1 MRSNYAKK
9 LVAGTLVASM
19 TITASMPLFADE
31 LATEIPSAGAA
42 VIVEDYINNSG
53 KETDI
58 EKLLPTEATD
68 STATSNETTKT
79 ENQTEKTQTSNTAT
93 SSEDKLFANIAIT
106 KVSGGAEDYVN
117 VRKKP
122 TTESKVVGKIYN
134 NSGAKILEKTNNGW
148 YKIVSGNCT
157 GYIKSDFFVTGSSAK
172 SRALDNGYVQAE
184 AKDAIHVRAEAST
197 NSKVVTNVYKNET
210 YTIKKFDKTGE
221 WIKVKIKAG
230 VSGWISAQYANVNIN
245 METAITRKEEKAKIK
260 KEREAAKA
268 AAKAAAEEEAR
279 KQAEQQEQ
287 QASNDNSQSSSD
299 GTYSNSSNSSSRS
312 NYSNSSSS
320 SSSSSS
326 ASSSSSSK
334 KSHSSSSSRSSG
346 SGTGAAIVAYAKQFL
361 GNPYVYGGASLT
373 NGTDCSGFTMS
384 VYAHFGYG
392 LSRSSYTQV
401 NNGRAVSMSSLQP
414 GDLLFYKYGGSTISH
429 VAIYIGGGQIIHAST
444 EETGIII
451 SGMGSPCAARRIIG

>member
-68 STATSNETTKT
+68 STATANETTKT

-320 SSSSSS
+320 SSLSSSS
-326 ASSSSSSK
+326 SSSSSSK
-334 KSHSSSSSRSSG
+334 KSHSSSSSSSSG

>member
-1 MRSNYAKK
+1 MKSNYAKK

-148 YKIVSGNCT
+148 YK
-157 GYIKSDFFVTGSSAK
+157 SDFFVTGSSAK

-184 AKDAIHVRAEAST
+184 AKDAIHVRAEANT
-197 NSKVVTNVYKNET
+197 NSKVVTNV
-210 YTIKKFDKTGE
+210 
-221 WIKVKIKAG
+221 
-230 VSGWISAQYANVNIN
+230 
-245 METAITRKEEKAKIK
+245 
-260 KEREAAKA
+260 
-268 AAKAAAEEEAR
+268 
-279 KQAEQQEQ
+279 
-287 QASNDNSQSSSD
+287 
-299 GTYSNSSNSSSRS
+299 
-312 NYSNSSSS
+312 
-320 SSSSSS
+320 
-326 ASSSSSSK
+326 
-334 KSHSSSSSRSSG
+334 
-346 SGTGAAIVAYAKQFL
+346 
-361 GNPYVYGGASLT
+361 
-373 NGTDCSGFTMS
+373 
-384 VYAHFGYG
+384 
-392 LSRSSYTQV
+392 
-401 NNGRAVSMSSLQP
+401 
-414 GDLLFYKYGGSTISH
+414 
-429 VAIYIGGGQIIHAST
+429 
-444 EETGIII
+444 
-451 SGMGSPCAARRIIG
+451 

>member
-134 NSGAKILEKTNNGW
+134 NSGAKFLKRLITVGTRLYQVTVQVIL
-148 YKIVSGNCT
+148 S
-157 GYIKSDFFVTGSSAK
+157 
-172 SRALDNGYVQAE
+172 Q
-184 AKDAIHVRAEAST
+184 
-197 NSKVVTNVYKNET
+197 
-210 YTIKKFDKTGE
+210 
-221 WIKVKIKAG
+221 
-230 VSGWISAQYANVNIN
+230 IS
-245 METAITRKEEKAKIK
+245 
-260 KEREAAKA
+260 
-268 AAKAAAEEEAR
+268 
-279 KQAEQQEQ
+279 
-287 QASNDNSQSSSD
+287 
-299 GTYSNSSNSSSRS
+299 
-312 NYSNSSSS
+312 
-320 SSSSSS
+320 
-326 ASSSSSSK
+326 
-334 KSHSSSSSRSSG
+334 
-346 SGTGAAIVAYAKQFL
+346 L
-361 GNPYVYGGASLT
+361 
-373 NGTDCSGFTMS
+373 
-384 VYAHFGYG
+384 
-392 LSRSSYTQV
+392 
-401 NNGRAVSMSSLQP
+401 
-414 GDLLFYKYGGSTISH
+414 
-429 VAIYIGGGQIIHAST
+429 
-444 EETGIII
+444 
-451 SGMGSPCAARRIIG
+451 

>member
-1 MRSNYAKK
+1 MKSNYAKK

-184 AKDAIHVRAEAST
+184 AKDAIHVRAEANT

-230 VSGWISAQYANVNIN
+230 VS
-245 METAITRKEEKAKIK
+245 RL
-260 KEREAAKA
+260 
-268 AAKAAAEEEAR
+268 
-279 KQAEQQEQ
+279 
-287 QASNDNSQSSSD
+287 D
-299 GTYSNSSNSSSRS
+299 
-312 NYSNSSSS
+312 
-320 SSSSSS
+320 
-326 ASSSSSSK
+326 
-334 KSHSSSSSRSSG
+334 
-346 SGTGAAIVAYAKQFL
+346 F
-361 GNPYVYGGASLT
+361 
-373 NGTDCSGFTMS
+373 
-384 VYAHFGYG
+384 
-392 LSRSSYTQV
+392 
-401 NNGRAVSMSSLQP
+401 
-414 GDLLFYKYGGSTISH
+414 STVCECQH
-429 VAIYIGGGQIIHAST
+429 
-444 EETGIII
+444 
-451 SGMGSPCAARRIIG
+451 

>member
-279 KQAEQQEQ
+279 KQAEQQ
-287 QASNDNSQSSSD
+287 ASNDNSQSSSD

-320 SSSSSS
+320 SISSSSS
-326 ASSSSSSK
+326 SSSSSSK
-334 KSHSSSSSRSSG
+334 KSHSSSSSSSSG

>member
-1 MRSNYAKK
+1 MKSNYAKK

-184 AKDAIHVRAEAST
+184 AKDAIHVRAEANT

-268 AAKAAAEEEAR
+268 AAEEEAR

-312 NYSNSSSS
+312 NCSI
-320 SSSSSS
+320 
-326 ASSSSSSK
+326 
-334 KSHSSSSSRSSG
+334 SSSSSRSSSSSSSRG
-346 SGTGAAIVAYAKQFL
+346 SSKKCY
-361 GNPYVYGGASLT
+361 
-373 NGTDCSGFTMS
+373 
-384 VYAHFGYG
+384 
-392 LSRSSYTQV
+392 SS
-401 NNGRAVSMSSLQP
+401 
-414 GDLLFYKYGGSTISH
+414 
-429 VAIYIGGGQIIHAST
+429 
-444 EETGIII
+444 
-451 SGMGSPCAARRIIG
+451 

>member
-68 STATSNETTKT
+68 STATANETTKT

-172 SRALDNGYVQAE
+172 SFR
-184 AKDAIHVRAEAST
+184 
-197 NSKVVTNVYKNET
+197 
-210 YTIKKFDKTGE
+210 
-221 WIKVKIKAG
+221 
-230 VSGWISAQYANVNIN
+230 
-245 METAITRKEEKAKIK
+245 
-260 KEREAAKA
+260 
-268 AAKAAAEEEAR
+268 
-279 KQAEQQEQ
+279 
-287 QASNDNSQSSSD
+287 
-299 GTYSNSSNSSSRS
+299 
-312 NYSNSSSS
+312 
-320 SSSSSS
+320 
-326 ASSSSSSK
+326 
-334 KSHSSSSSRSSG
+334 
-346 SGTGAAIVAYAKQFL
+346 
-361 GNPYVYGGASLT
+361 
-373 NGTDCSGFTMS
+373 
-384 VYAHFGYG
+384 
-392 LSRSSYTQV
+392 
-401 NNGRAVSMSSLQP
+401 
-414 GDLLFYKYGGSTISH
+414 
-429 VAIYIGGGQIIHAST
+429 
-444 EETGIII
+444 
-451 SGMGSPCAARRIIG
+451 

>member
-230 VSGWISAQYANVNIN
+230 VSGWISAQYANVNIK
-245 METAITRKEEKAKIK
+245 METARTR
-260 KEREAAKA
+260 
-268 AAKAAAEEEAR
+268 
-279 KQAEQQEQ
+279 
-287 QASNDNSQSSSD
+287 
-299 GTYSNSSNSSSRS
+299 
-312 NYSNSSSS
+312 
-320 SSSSSS
+320 
-326 ASSSSSSK
+326 
-334 KSHSSSSSRSSG
+334 
-346 SGTGAAIVAYAKQFL
+346 
-361 GNPYVYGGASLT
+361 
-373 NGTDCSGFTMS
+373 
-384 VYAHFGYG
+384 
-392 LSRSSYTQV
+392 
-401 NNGRAVSMSSLQP
+401 
-414 GDLLFYKYGGSTISH
+414 
-429 VAIYIGGGQIIHAST
+429 
-444 EETGIII
+444 
-451 SGMGSPCAARRIIG
+451 

>member
-19 TITASMPLFADE
+19 TITASTPLFADE

-68 STATSNETTKT
+68 STATANETTKT

-184 AKDAIHVRAEAST
+184 AKDAIHVRAEANKKLLGDVKLNTIAMDSNFSPIERVNYEVEGARVGQDDSYDKLTMEVWT
-197 NSKVVTNVYKNET
+197 NGSMKPEEAVALASRIIIEHFEILTKLDEIADETGLMKQNVDDSKTKALEMSIDELEFSVRAYNCLKRANINTLQDLTEKSENEMMK
-210 YTIKKFDKTGE
+210 IRNLGKKSLKEVID
-221 WIKVKIKAG
+221 KVKEMG
-230 VSGWISAQYANVNIN
+230 FSFRS
-245 METAITRKEEKAKIK
+245 EE
-260 KEREAAKA
+260 
-268 AAKAAAEEEAR
+268 
-279 KQAEQQEQ
+279 
-287 QASNDNSQSSSD
+287 
-299 GTYSNSSNSSSRS
+299 
-312 NYSNSSSS
+312 
-320 SSSSSS
+320 
-326 ASSSSSSK
+326 
-334 KSHSSSSSRSSG
+334 
-346 SGTGAAIVAYAKQFL
+346 
-361 GNPYVYGGASLT
+361 
-373 NGTDCSGFTMS
+373 
-384 VYAHFGYG
+384 
-392 LSRSSYTQV
+392 
-401 NNGRAVSMSSLQP
+401 
-414 GDLLFYKYGGSTISH
+414 
-429 VAIYIGGGQIIHAST
+429 
-444 EETGIII
+444 
-451 SGMGSPCAARRIIG
+451 

>member
-68 STATSNETTKT
+68 STATANETTKT

-184 AKDAIHVRAEAST
+184 AKDAIHVRAEANT

-245 METAITRKEEKAKIK
+245 METAITRKEEKAV
-260 KEREAAKA
+260 
-268 AAKAAAEEEAR
+268 
-279 KQAEQQEQ
+279 
-287 QASNDNSQSSSD
+287 
-299 GTYSNSSNSSSRS
+299 
-312 NYSNSSSS
+312 
-320 SSSSSS
+320 S
-326 ASSSSSSK
+326 ASIRYFDSK
-334 KSHSSSSSRSSG
+334 
-346 SGTGAAIVAYAKQFL
+346 T
-361 GNPYVYGGASLT
+361 T
-373 NGTDCSGFTMS
+373 
-384 VYAHFGYG
+384 
-392 LSRSSYTQV
+392 
-401 NNGRAVSMSSLQP
+401 
-414 GDLLFYKYGGSTISH
+414 
-429 VAIYIGGGQIIHAST
+429 
-444 EETGIII
+444 
-451 SGMGSPCAARRIIG
+451 

>member
-1 MRSNYAKK
+1 MKSNYAKK

-172 SRALDNGYVQAE
+172 SFR
-184 AKDAIHVRAEAST
+184 
-197 NSKVVTNVYKNET
+197 
-210 YTIKKFDKTGE
+210 
-221 WIKVKIKAG
+221 
-230 VSGWISAQYANVNIN
+230 
-245 METAITRKEEKAKIK
+245 
-260 KEREAAKA
+260 
-268 AAKAAAEEEAR
+268 
-279 KQAEQQEQ
+279 
-287 QASNDNSQSSSD
+287 
-299 GTYSNSSNSSSRS
+299 
-312 NYSNSSSS
+312 
-320 SSSSSS
+320 
-326 ASSSSSSK
+326 
-334 KSHSSSSSRSSG
+334 
-346 SGTGAAIVAYAKQFL
+346 
-361 GNPYVYGGASLT
+361 
-373 NGTDCSGFTMS
+373 
-384 VYAHFGYG
+384 
-392 LSRSSYTQV
+392 
-401 NNGRAVSMSSLQP
+401 
-414 GDLLFYKYGGSTISH
+414 
-429 VAIYIGGGQIIHAST
+429 
-444 EETGIII
+444 
-451 SGMGSPCAARRIIG
+451 

>member
-1 MRSNYAKK
+1 MKSNYAKK

-184 AKDAIHVRAEAST
+184 AKDAIHVRAEANT

-210 YTIKKFDKTGE
+210 YTIKKFDTTGE

-268 AAKAAAEEEAR
+268 AAEEEAR

-312 NYSNSSSS
+312 NYS
-320 SSSSSS
+320 
-326 ASSSSSSK
+326 
-334 KSHSSSSSRSSG
+334 SSG
-346 SGTGAAIVAYAKQFL
+346 SGTGSAIVAYAKQFL

>member
-1 MRSNYAKK
+1 MKSNYAKK

-184 AKDAIHVRAEAST
+184 AKDAIHVRAEANT

-268 AAKAAAEEEAR
+268 AAEEEAR

-320 SSSSSS
+320 SSSSTSS
-326 ASSSSSSK
+326 SSSSSSK
-334 KSHSSSSSRSSG
+334 KSYSSSSSSSSG
-346 SGTGAAIVAYAKQFL
+346 SGTGSAIVAYAKQFL

-444 EETGIII
+444 EETGIIT